1 MGHPIEVM
9 DLSFA
14 LQALSAEYIATHG
27 RDLAGGVYEVPAEV
41 DEMVAREKLA
51 SLEIEIDSLTE
62 EQARYMSAWDV
73 GT

>member
-1 MGHPIEVM
+1 VM

-14 LQALSAEYIATHG
+14 LQALSAEYIAKHG
-27 RDLAGGVYEVPAEV
+27 RELSGGVYEVPSAI
-41 DEMVAREKLA
+41 DEAVAREKLS
-51 SLEIEIDSLTE
+51 SLGIAIDTLTD

>member
-14 LQALSAEYIATHG
+14 LQALSAKYIAENG
-27 RDLAGGVYEVPAEV
+27 KSLSGGVYDVPSAIDEEVAE
-41 DEMVAREKLA
+41 RKLA
-51 SLEIEIDSLTE
+51 SLGVRVEKLTK
-62 EQARYMSAWDV
+62 EQSVYLTSWDC